1 MTLDRYVFRLLL
13 TRTVVAAV
21 VLVCLAQVLELL
33 DVTTQILERGQGL
46 GGIGHYSLLRL
57 PGQFQQIA
65 ALSVLVGSLFTF
77 TQMARTSEMVVI
89 RATGANIYRVLRMMI
104 PVALGVALIDFGVA
118 AEIAPRTQ
126 DALAHW
132 MAVTAPPSQ
141 AKPARPH
148 WFRLGADL
156 VMVGSESEDG
166 RTLHD
171 LRIYRRDAD
180 RNLVQ
185 EVAAPVA
192 TAEAGGWRLHA
203 AVTTDVR
210 QDHSDVSPPA
220 DQDWKTP
227 LTSGALR
234 RLIRSGQDVAFS
246 AALGAVSGTGPADR
260 SPGFYQTRL
269 NRSFAEP
276 LGAVVMLLLSAP
288 AALSSLRSDQA
299 VRLLLFGLSSGLLF
313 LVADGLL
320 TALGETSA
328 LPPVLAAW
336 AAPVAFTALAVT
348 VLLSA
353 EG

>member
-46 GGIGHYSLLRL
+46 AGIGHYALLRL
-57 PGQFQQIA
+57 PGDFQQVA

-89 RATGANIYRVLRMMI
+89 RATGANIYRVLRMMA
-104 PVALGVALIDFGVA
+104 PVAIGMALLDFAVA
-118 AEIAPRTQ
+118 AEVAPRTQ
-126 DALAHW
+126 DALTHW
-132 MAVTAPPSQ
+132 MAITATPSQ
-141 AKPARPH
+141 AKPAKPH

-185 EVAAPVA
+185 EISAPLA
-192 TAEAGGWRLHA
+192 TAKHGGWRLHGSL
-203 AVTTDVR
+203 VTRVE
-210 QDHSDVSPPA
+210 QDHSEVSAPY
-220 DQDWKTP
+220 DQDWQTP
-227 LTSGALR
+227 LDAGALQ
-234 RLIRSGQDVAFS
+234 RLIRAGQDVAFS
-246 AALGAVSGTGPADR
+246 AALGAVSGAGPSDR
-260 SPGFYQTRL
+260 SPGYYQTRL

-276 LGAVVMLLLSAP
+276 LGAIVMLLLSAP

-336 AAPVAFTALAVT
+336 SAPVAFTALAVT

>member
-33 DVTTQILERGQGL
+33 DVTTQILERGQGIA
-46 GGIGHYSLLRL
+46 GIGHYALLRL
-57 PGQFQQIA
+57 PGDFQQVA

-89 RATGANIYRVLRMMI
+89 RATGANIYRVLRMML
-104 PVALGVALIDFGVA
+104 PVAVGVALLDFAVA
-118 AEIAPRTQ
+118 AEVAPRTQ
-126 DALAHW
+126 DALTHW
-132 MAVTAPPSQ
+132 MVVTAPPSQ
-141 AKPARPH
+141 AKPAKPH
-148 WFRLGADL
+148 WFRLGPDL
-156 VMVGSESEDG
+156 VMVGSDSEDG

-171 LRIYRRDAD
+171 LRIYRRDAN

-185 EVAAPVA
+185 EVAAPLA
-192 TAEAGGWRLHA
+192 TAQPSGWRLHG
-203 AVTTDVR
+203 AVVTQVLE
-210 QDHSDVSPPA
+210 DHSDVSPPT
-220 DQDWKTP
+220 DQDWTTP
-227 LTSGALR
+227 LTSGALQ
-234 RLIRSGQDVAFS
+234 RLIRAGQDVSLS
-246 AALGAVSGTGPADR
+246 AAYGAVSGAGPSDR
-260 SPGFYQTRL
+260 SPGYYETRL
-269 NRSFAEP
+269 NRTFAEP
-276 LGAVVMLLLSAP
+276 LGAIVMLLLSAP

-336 AAPVAFTALAVT
+336 SAPVAFTALAVT